1 MSAARFGA
9 VAMETGAGSGETPL
23 FLLTTPCL
31 RLFLASVYLS
41 LGLQGSGVE
50 LDLRT
55 PGEVTTELGSASGG
69 TSCLTQVQSWHIE
82 GPGGHRIWSH
92 AGGQNYM
99 PAAPSPL
106 EPGFIPMS
114 RTDFRA
120 AVSPER
126 LLSANPHQFRW
137 TLSLSSRGSVLSLP
151 YSRGDPAYPPP
162 EMVTQ
167 MVIWEESGPTV
178 IHPGFLWD

>member
-1 MSAARFGA
+1 
-9 VAMETGAGSGETPL
+9 
-23 FLLTTPCL
+23 
-31 RLFLASVYLS
+31 
-41 LGLQGSGVE
+41 
-50 LDLRT
+50 
-55 PGEVTTELGSASGG
+55 
-69 TSCLTQVQSWHIE
+69 
-82 GPGGHRIWSH
+82 
-92 AGGQNYM
+92 
-99 PAAPSPL
+99 
-106 EPGFIPMS
+106 MS

-178 IHPGFLWD
+178 IHPGTYGTRGWWQQSPSQRRKIDGTVSLL